1 MNANGDELNKIT
13 NIHNAGF
20 VVSDYYAN
28 GSYWCSFPSKAFQQ
42 RKGIAGEVK
51 PGKIYVAI
59 SLSDGDNIQFDEI
72 LFIRYSRKESAEAKF
87 P

>member
-28 GSYWCSFPSKAFQQ
+28 GSYCAVSRAKPSSSV
-42 RKGIAGEVK
+42 KG
-51 PGKIYVAI
+51 
-59 SLSDGDNIQFDEI
+59 
-72 LFIRYSRKESAEAKF
+72 
-87 P
+87 